1 MKPFSYNG
9 DAREWNEESV
19 ENLRHESSKHSKE
32 RVGGPSGDR
41 RNRRQAFGIIVSYK
55 GQL

>member
-19 ENLRHESSKHSKE
+19 ENLRHESSTLRSVWGDLAE
-32 RVGGPSGDR
+32 TDGTGGKPLG
-41 RNRRQAFGIIVSYK
+41 
-55 GQL
+55 L